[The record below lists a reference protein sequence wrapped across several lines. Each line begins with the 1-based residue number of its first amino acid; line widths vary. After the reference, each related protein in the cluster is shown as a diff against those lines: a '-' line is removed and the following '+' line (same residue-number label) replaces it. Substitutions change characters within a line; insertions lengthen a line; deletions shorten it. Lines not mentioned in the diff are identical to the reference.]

1 MTDFLL
7 YGATG
12 FVGEVIARRA
22 VASGLRPLLAGR
34 NQAKLEQLAWEL
46 KQDFMAFS
54 LDDPIKMESAFTS
67 APLVLNCAGPF
78 MYTYQPVVEACLSS
92 GTHYLDITG
101 ELPVFQA
108 LADLHGAARER
119 GIMLMPGVGFDVVP
133 TDCLAVHLK
142 NRLPSAT
149 QLTIA
154 FQVIGPAG
162 LPPGTQRTMV
172 ELMPFGNRV
181 RRKGKLVKPRQTI
194 KTRRIDFG
202 DGPVMATRITWGDVF
217 TAYYSTGIPNIENYL
232 VIPEHLHAK
241 MKKLDRWRTLFRIP
255 LIRNYLK
262 RKIKPGPAH
271 QARAQTKTLVYGEV
285 VDPENNKISA
295 RLQGPEPGVEWT
307 TETAL
312 AAVKKVLGGKFE
324 PGFQTPAK
332 VFGADFVLEGQG
344 VKREDID

>member
-54 LDDPIKMESAFTS
+54 LDDPVKMESAFAS

-78 MYTYQPVVEACLSS
+78 MYTYEPVVEACLSS
-92 GTHYLDITG
+92 GAHYLDITG

-133 TDCLAVHLK
+133 TDCLAVYLK

-149 QLTIA
+149 QLTLA
-154 FQVIGPAG
+154 FQVFGPAG

-172 ELMPFGNRV
+172 ELIPFGNRI
-181 RRKGKLVKPRQTI
+181 RRNGELVKPRQAL
-194 KTRRIDFG
+194 KTRQIDFG
-202 DGPVMATRITWGDVF
+202 GGPVMATRITWGDVF

-232 VIPEHLHAK
+232 VIPEQLHAK
-241 MKKLDRWRTLFRIP
+241 MKKLDRWRALFRIP

-262 RKIKPGPAH
+262 RKVKPGPTRH
-271 QARAQTKTLVYGEV
+271 TRTHTHTIVYGEV
-285 VDPENNKISA
+285 VDPENHKISA
-295 RLQGPEPGVEWT
+295 ILRGPEPGVEWT

-312 AAVKKVLGGKFE
+312 AAVKKVLQGKFE
-324 PGFQTPAK
+324 AGFQTPAK